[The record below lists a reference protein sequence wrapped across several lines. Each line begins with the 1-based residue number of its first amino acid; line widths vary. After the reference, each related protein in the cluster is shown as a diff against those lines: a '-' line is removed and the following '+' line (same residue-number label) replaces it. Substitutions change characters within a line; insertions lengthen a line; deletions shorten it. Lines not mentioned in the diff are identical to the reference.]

1 MSHAYNKIFTR
12 IGVPYQRVE
21 GDNGNIGGTSSHEF
35 HYPAGIGKEG
45 DNGILVEHPLMN
57 SIILLE

>member
-1 MSHAYNKIFTR
+1 MSDAYNKIFTR

-35 HYPAGIGKEG
+35 HYPAGLWGG
-45 DNGILVEHPLMN
+45 DNIGGTTSH
-57 SIILLE
+57 

>member
-1 MSHAYNKIFTR
+1 MSDAYNKIFTR

-45 DNGILVEHPLMN
+45 DNGNIGGTSSHEFHY
-57 SIILLE
+57 